1 MEHSITRRDDSND
14 YIDSLAWTEDNV
26 VQTNDLVAQRFLLE
40 YRRARY
46 SKYLVPPLPSL
57 FSPKFILVLTN
68 LSIIRKL
75 PVYISTST
83 NTCTL
88 SEVVSESIV

>member
-1 MEHSITRRDDSND
+1 VEHSITRRDDSND

-46 SKYLVPPLPSL
+46 SKYLVPPPVSL
-57 FSPKFILVLTN
+57 FAEIHPCLDEFVNHTKTTGLHL
-68 LSIIRKL
+68 
-75 PVYISTST
+75 YIYQYLHSQ
-83 NTCTL
+83 
-88 SEVVSESIV
+88 